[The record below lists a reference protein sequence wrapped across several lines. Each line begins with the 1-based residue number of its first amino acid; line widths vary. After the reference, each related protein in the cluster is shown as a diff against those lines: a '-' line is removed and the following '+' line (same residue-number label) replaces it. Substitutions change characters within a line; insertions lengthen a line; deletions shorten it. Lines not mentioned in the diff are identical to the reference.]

1 MKVTALGVHSAFA
14 VGEVVSDTSVDAS
27 IHPWKLYKPKFQS
40 NFLLEF
46 QTEDPS
52 KPYRFVIDFGSD
64 IRHSL
69 MYSAGLKMGDIDAWY
84 CSHPHADHVGG
95 IEGIA
100 LSTFFNPFWKGKNA
114 WLEEVTPGKLHVVNA
129 YLKHKMPDKYKPE
142 LYAHEHVIEEI
153 WQAARPG
160 LNTLQGM
167 MNVRLGTYFNVKSMD
182 NDTIKRVKDGDRT
195 WKFYTVNSTHVIS
208 GMGKM
213 PSFGL
218 RFECSDGQKIFFP
231 TDTMF
236 MVPENMRDIY
246 LDSTVIYQDTETGPK
261 SGVHSHIDEIEKADP
276 EIKKNLYLYHYNEEP
291 QVDESQYRGIL
302 RTGDVHVY

>member
-14 VGEVVSDTSVDAS
+14 VGESIEATGSVTGQTQ
-27 IHPWKLYKPKFQS
+27 KLYKPKFQS

-46 QTEDPS
+46 QTDDPK

-114 WLEEVTPGKLHVVNA
+114 WLEEVTPGQLHVINA
-129 YLKHKMPDKYKPE
+129 YLKKKMPDKYKPE
-142 LYAHEHVIEEI
+142 LFAHEHVLEEI

-167 MNVRLGTYFNVKSMD
+167 RNVNLATYFKVQSMD
-182 NDTIKRVKDGDRT
+182 DDTIKRIKDGDRT

-218 RFECSDGQKIFFP
+218 RFECSDGQVIFFP
-231 TDTMF
+231 TDTMY
-236 MVPENMRDIY
+236 MIPEGMETLYRTSD
-246 LDSTVIYQDTETGPK
+246 VVYQDAETGPK
-261 SGVHSHIDEIEKADP
+261 SGVHSHIDDIEKSDK
-276 EIKKNLYLYHYNEEP
+276 EIKRKLYLYHYSEEP
-291 QVDESQYRGIL
+291 KVDESQYRGIL
-302 RTGDVHVY
+302 RTGDVHNY